1 MKLALVAKR
10 TSSNSDPDAVERM
23 LRSHGASVDCYDGDQ
38 ADEAAAA
45 GADRLVVAS
54 GDGNVAAA
62 AAAAARAGIPL
73 AVVPSGTANDF
84 ARTAGIPL
92 DHAAACRIAAT
103 STTSQAHDLA
113 WCDEAPFVNVT
124 SLGLSVDALR
134 RSERFKPLVGPLGYP
149 AGAARTMLT
158 ASPIE
163 CRVEV
168 DGATVH
174 DGPAWQVLVGASGM
188 FGGGASV
195 DTEPGTGA
203 LQVVV
208 LEHGP
213 RVRLLRHAW
222 ALQRGHVTRHG
233 GTTSRDGGT
242 VIVEFAG
249 VARHEVDRDGDPL
262 EVGSRVEFRIE
273 PGAFDL
279 VVPHAGGS

>member
-1 MKLALVAKR
+1 MKIALVAKR

-23 LRSHGASVDCYDGDQ
+23 LRTHGASVDCYGGDQ
-38 ADEAAAA
+38 ADEAAAS

-62 AAAAARAGIPL
+62 AAAAAKAGIPL

-84 ARTAGIPL
+84 ARAAGIPL
-92 DHAAACRIAAT
+92 HQADACRIAAT
-103 STTSQAHDLA
+103 STTLRAHDLA
-113 WCDEAPFVNVT
+113 WCDDAPFVNVT

-134 RSERFKPLVGPLGYP
+134 RSEHFKPMLGPLGYP

-158 ASPIE
+158 ASPIS

-168 DGATVH
+168 DGETMH
-174 DGPAWQVLVGASGM
+174 DGPAWQVLLGASGT

-195 DTEPGTGA
+195 DTDPGTGE

-222 ALQRGHVTRHG
+222 GLQHGNVTSQG
-233 GTTSRDGGT
+233 GTSSSDGRAI
-242 VIVEFAG
+242 VVEFVGAG
-249 VARHEVDRDGDPL
+249 RHEVDRDGDPL
-262 EVGSRVEFRIE
+262 EVGSRVRFRIE

-279 VVPHAGGS
+279 VVGESLGT